1 MSYDSSKTIFNLLLK
16 ISKKEQKLRKNQ
28 SFKKVTKKVKNT
40 YKLSKIYLKNK
51 VFIYPQNLYKRLKDL
66 SKTKKY
72 HLIII

>member
-40 YKLSKIYLKNK
+40 YKLSK
-51 VFIYPQNLYKRLKDL
+51 
-66 SKTKKY
+66 KY
-72 HLIII
+72 I